1 VSDRAAQF
9 SRAIEDDSRSAGRGL
24 RRAALLVA
32 VTAVVAVGQVWYG
45 NRHGFFDMKI
55 YRLAMRWWAD
65 GHPLYSFAKPDAT
78 QGELGFTYPPF
89 AAVLLR
95 PLAWLSVGAAET
107 IFVLVSVAA
116 LLISVC
122 WLVRPVADRYGQPR
136 WFVVGLALVLA
147 SALEPIRETITF
159 GQINLVL
166 FALVLAD
173 LLWLGPRGSRLT
185 GIGIGLA
192 TAIKLVP
199 GVFILY
205 LLACRRWRAAAV
217 AVDTA
222 VAATLLAVAVAPHDS
237 WEFWTRQ
244 LRHAD
249 GIGNLDY
256 FSNQSLLGL
265 LARLAPSGQ
274 LPGALWLAVALP
286 VLGYGLWRAARAAA
300 SREGSGSVP
309 AEGSGSVSREGS
321 GWGDEVAGLTLAG
334 LAGSLASPVT
344 WHHHLIWFV
353 PALVV
358 LVDAALGTPLRAEPA
373 VPGLAWWSS
382 ARSRPIG
389 RQRTGLWVL
398 AGLTYLTV
406 TFSVIS
412 LAEFT
417 LDHPGGPIGFLLIN
431 WFALLSLVLL
441 IALPVRALS
450 GTPRP

>member
-1 VSDRAAQF
+1 MSDSATRAGT
-9 SRAIEDDSRSAGRGL
+9 RAREAGWRSGRGL
-24 RRAALLVA
+24 GGAVGRGVLLAA
-32 VTAVVAVGQVWYG
+32 VTAAVAIGQVWYG
-45 NRHGFFDMKI
+45 NRHGFFDLKI

-65 GHPLYSFAKPDAT
+65 GHPLYTFAKPDAT

-107 IFVLVSVAA
+107 IFVVVSGAALAVSVY
-116 LLISVC
+116 
-122 WLVRPVADRYGQPR
+122 WLVRPVADRHGQPR
-136 WFVVGLALVLA
+136 WFAVGLAFVLA
-147 SALEPIRETITF
+147 TALEPIRETITF
-159 GQINLVL
+159 GQINLLL

-173 LLWLGPRGSRLT
+173 LLWLAPRGSRLT
-185 GIGIGLA
+185 GIGIGIA

-217 AVDTA
+217 ATGTA
-222 VAATLLAVAVAPHDS
+222 AAATLLAAAVAPRDS

-274 LPGALWLAVALP
+274 PPGALWLAVALP
-286 VLGYGLWRAARAAA
+286 ILGYGLWRAARSAGVIGTAR
-300 SREGSGSVP
+300 SGSG
-309 AEGSGSVSREGS
+309 GT
-321 GWGDEVAGLTLAG
+321 GDEVAGLTLAG

-344 WHHHLIWFV
+344 WHHHLVWFV

-358 LVDAALGTPLRAEPA
+358 LVDAALGTPRRFEPLALRPDSPA
-373 VPGLAWWSS
+373 V
-382 ARSRPIG
+382 RPTG
-389 RQRTGLWVL
+389 RQPAWLWAL
-398 AGLTYLTV
+398 AGLTYATV

-417 LDHPGGPIGFLLIN
+417 LDHPGGVVGFVLIN
-431 WFALLSLVLL
+431 WFVLLSLVLL
-441 IALPVRALS
+441 FTLPARTAGKVT
-450 GTPRP
+450 GG